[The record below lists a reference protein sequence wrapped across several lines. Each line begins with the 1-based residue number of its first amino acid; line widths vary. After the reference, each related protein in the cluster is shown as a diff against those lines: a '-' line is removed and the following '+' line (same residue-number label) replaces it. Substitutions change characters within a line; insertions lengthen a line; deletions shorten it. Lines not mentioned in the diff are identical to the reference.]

1 MTLVLD
7 ASVTVAWCFNEN
19 APVANAALD
28 LVERR
33 QRALA
38 PLLLWFEL
46 RNAILMGIRR
56 GRTTPDRASEILVR
70 IEQML
75 IRLMPLPRGDDVL
88 ELSMRHR
95 LTFYDAAYL
104 ELALRENCPLATLD
118 DALARA
124 AATEGVALIGA

>member
-7 ASVTVAWCFNEN
+7 ASVAVAWCFDEN
-19 APVANAALD
+19 ASVANAALD

-33 QRALA
+33 ERTLA

-46 RNAILMGIRR
+46 HNAVLMGIRR
-56 GRTTPDRASEILVR
+56 GRATSDRAGELLAR
-70 IEQML
+70 IEQMS
-75 IRLMPLPRGDDVL
+75 IQLMPFPRSEDVL
-88 ELSMRHR
+88 ALSQRHR

-104 ELALRENCPLATLD
+104 ELALREKAALATLD

-124 AATEGVALIGA
+124 ADAEGVALSGA

>member
-7 ASVTVAWCFNEN
+7 ASVAVAWCFNEN
-19 APVANAALD
+19 APVANVALD

-33 QRALA
+33 ERALA

-46 RNAILMGIRR
+46 RNAVLMGIRR
-56 GRTTPDRASEILVR
+56 GRTTPERAGEILVR
-70 IEQML
+70 IEQMS
-75 IRLMPLPRGDDVL
+75 IHLMPFPRSDDVL
-88 ELSMRHR
+88 ELSQRHR

-104 ELALRENCPLATLD
+104 ELALREKAPLATLD

-124 AATEGVALIGA
+124 AVAEGVALIGA